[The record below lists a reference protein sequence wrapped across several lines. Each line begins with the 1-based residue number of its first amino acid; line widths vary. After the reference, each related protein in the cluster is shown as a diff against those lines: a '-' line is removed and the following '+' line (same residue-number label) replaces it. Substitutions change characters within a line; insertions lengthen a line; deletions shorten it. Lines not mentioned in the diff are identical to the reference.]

1 MQVSVDDIRKQAG
14 LEKPSKGFGKGLK
27 ASGGN
32 LDGIKKLDLKD
43 TKTPPLGGILNMDEL
58 EGE

>member
-43 TKTPPLGGILNMDEL
+43 TKTSPLG
-58 EGE
+58 